1 MSDSNE
7 LFSERFCTEHLEEI
21 VHLDRVRER
30 ASLLSDFTLDD
41 FVRMDRRLLGHLRG
55 LTLREATA
63 WRCIRNCIDTQ
74 GATPGMLFAAGIV
87 AFAGGDRG
95 RLEEYRTWLDD
106 QVPRY
111 PLMEK
116 IAKWIGPAWYRIGE
130 FRLAGLDN
138 DFDVICRLNAA
149 ATSEEA
155 DAVIASTPR
164 DSASAVVTAIANTVR
179 QFGLKRFAGDMTILL
194 EHQDRAVRS
203 AAFMA
208 LLRLEGAAALDRLWR
223 AQWTD
228 LDCPELL
235 YRAMTVLPP
244 SVVPEW
250 IERLENQGRR
260 REALVCAAFSGLSA
274 QIPYLS
280 GKIDAPQLSTL
291 AKLCHVAVVGYLPAE
306 HVSGSGRIGKDD
318 SSVEFAPLDQPEMF
332 FFHEGNHRNA
342 QDGAELQIEN
352 ASSGSRVIAG
362 QAITIQHAIS
372 IFQKGVQLQ
381 RVIAGY
387 WLESLEGGGRL
398 DPTAPGF
405 FQVQELSAMTL
416 RFA

>member
-1 MSDSNE
+1 MSA
-7 LFSERFCTEHLEEI
+7 EI
-21 VHLDRVRER
+21 WDRNFRIP
-30 ASLLSDFTLDD
+30 
-41 FVRMDRRLLGHLRG
+41 
-55 LTLREATA
+55 LTKVSPVPEKSST
-63 WRCIRNCIDTQ
+63 TV
-74 GATPGMLFAAGIV
+74 IV

-95 RLEEYRTWLDD
+95 RFEEYRTWLDN

-116 IAKWIGPAWYRIGE
+116 VAKWIGPAWYRIGE

-149 ATSEEA
+149 ATPEEA

-228 LDCPELL
+228 LDCPELF

-250 IERLENQGRR
+250 IERLENQGQR

-306 HVSGSGRIGKDD
+306 RISSPGRIGKDD

-342 QDGAELQIEN
+342 QDGAEVQIEN

-362 QAITIQHAIS
+362 QAITTQHAIS
-372 IFQKGVQLQ
+372 IFQKGMQLQ